1 MILMIIKGTS
11 CYANAKVGNLVSITG
26 DGGNAWGF
34 YGNAYKKMSPKL
46 YLWQYYDQNPDNLSE
61 YELIDWYIKEFYDL
75 RLKDLNPYE
84 LMDTLKQKFGEE
96 IILLCHELPGLEINK
111 EHFCHRRLLADWIE
125 LETGIVIPELSINES
140 GEITQEEIYDL
151 KPRIK
156 KLIKK
161 D

>member
-1 MILMIIKGTS
+1 MIIKGTS

-61 YELIDWYIKEFYDL
+61 DELIDWYIKEF
-75 RLKDLNPYE
+75 
-84 LMDTLKQKFGEE
+84 MDTLKQKFGEK
-96 IILLCHELPGLEINK
+96 IILLCHESPGLEITK

-140 GEITQEEIYDL
+140 GEIIQEEIYDL